1 MQYCHVIDDSLSTF
15 PVEQSDL
22 KLFKPIVSLAQRID
36 SAQHKTDKAK
46 HKDDWFVKMAK
57 EADLGLSED
66 ERLVFTVYM
75 TSLEMEA

>member
-1 MQYCHVIDDSLSTF
+1 M
-15 PVEQSDL
+15 EQSDL